1 MRVSSTDFQNAV
13 GKYLTLAQK
22 ETITITKN
30 GKSVAKLTATSD
42 PQEFIINEAK
52 GNYNVRRHVS
62 YEEYEKIVGNS
73 EKRFELINGEIYL
86 LASPSF
92 RHQIIVFELAKHL
105 DSHLHGRPCRTLTA
119 PFDVRLF
126 GYATKFSENPN
137 VVQPDVVVICDLENI
152 TEGGKYEGI
161 PELLVEVLSP
171 STKGKDLITKLDL
184 YQRSGV
190 REYWIVDPDKNI
202 LSQYA
207 FTEERELL
215 SNEFYRETDILESI
229 IFTEFTLE
237 LSRIFKN

>member
-73 EKRFELINGEIYL
+73 EKRFELINGEVYL

-92 RHQIIVFELAKHL
+92 RHQTIVFELAKQL
-105 DSHLHGRPCRTLTA
+105 DNHLHGRPCRTLTA

-126 GYATKFSENPN
+126 GYATKFNENPN
-137 VVQPDVVVICDLENI
+137 VVQPDVLVICDLENI
-152 TEGGKYEGI
+152 TEEGKYEGI
-161 PELLVEVLSP
+161 PTLLVEVLSP

-229 IFTEFTLE
+229 IFPEFTLE
-237 LSRIFKN
+237 LSRIFKH

>member
-73 EKRFELINGEIYL
+73 EKRFELINGEVYL

-92 RHQIIVFELAKHL
+92 RHQIIVFELAKQL
-105 DSHLHGRPCRTLTA
+105 DNHLHGRPCRTLTA

-126 GYATKFSENPN
+126 GYATKFNENPN

-152 TEGGKYEGI
+152 TEEGKYEGI

-215 SNEFYRETDILESI
+215 SNEFYREEDDLQSV
-229 IFTEFTLE
+229 IFPEFTLE